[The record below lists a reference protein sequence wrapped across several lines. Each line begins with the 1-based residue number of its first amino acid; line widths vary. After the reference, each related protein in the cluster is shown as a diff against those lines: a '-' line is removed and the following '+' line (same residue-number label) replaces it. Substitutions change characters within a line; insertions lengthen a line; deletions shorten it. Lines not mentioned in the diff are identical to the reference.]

1 MTRFIPTLL
10 SLLLIG
16 ACHKESGLIDDP
28 LKPYLESF
36 RQEALSR
43 GITIDYGRRQIEARL
58 QLHSDNVR
66 LGWCDYNY
74 DQPDLIIINTFYWD
88 ILDDLEKEK
97 LVFHELG
104 HCVLNRPHLDE
115 LRQDGHC
122 KSIMHSGQ
130 KCSDDYTDESRSTY
144 LDELFLSR

>member
-1 MTRFIPTLL
+1 MRIAAVLL
-10 SLLLIG
+10 SLLMMG
-16 ACHKESGLIDDP
+16 ACHKEAGLVDSP
-28 LKPYLESF
+28 LKTYLEAF
-36 RQEALSR
+36 KQEALVR
-43 GITIDYGRRQIEARL
+43 GITIDYSIRQIEARL
-58 QLHSDNVR
+58 QLHEDNAR

-74 DQPDLIIINTFYWD
+74 DQPDLIVINTFYWE
-88 ILDDLEKEK
+88 ILDDFEKEK

-115 LRQDGHC
+115 VRQDGRC

-130 KCSDDYTDESRSTY
+130 KCSDDYTNGSRDTY